1 MRTVIK
7 LILSIVLF
15 IICIPLSAVAG
26 AENPTL
32 KVIVM
37 AGLVGGLIAIWRYK
51 PSEDN
56 QNNNEDNDKH
66 MLDKTN

>member
-26 AENPTL
+26 AENQTL
-32 KVIVM
+32 TVIVLS
-37 AGLVGGLIAIWRYK
+37 GLVGG
-51 PSEDN
+51 
-56 QNNNEDNDKH
+56 
-66 MLDKTN
+66 